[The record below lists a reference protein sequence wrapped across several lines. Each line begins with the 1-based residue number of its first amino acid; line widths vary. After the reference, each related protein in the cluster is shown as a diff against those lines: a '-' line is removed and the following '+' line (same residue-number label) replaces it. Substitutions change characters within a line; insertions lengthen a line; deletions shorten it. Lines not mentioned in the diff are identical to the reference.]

1 MPTRPYILAETTW
14 KTVRKMGYEVAVLP
28 WGATEAHNYHLP
40 YGTDNFETEY
50 IAAEAARLAW
60 EAGARAVV
68 LPIVSFGVQTGQ
80 LDIPFCL
87 NLNPS
92 TQAAV
97 LGDLAR
103 CLEGQGVRKLV
114 ILNGHGGNDF
124 RTMIRELQPQV
135 KIFLCQTSWYQVVD
149 WADYF
154 EDLGDHAGEMETS
167 IMLHVAAPLVRP
179 LSEAGEGKERRF
191 RIAAFREGWAWAPRQ
206 WTQVSA
212 DTGVGDPAAATPQK
226 GERYTSAIIERLSR
240 FLVDL
245 AAADPHD
252 LYEQQ
257 PTGHPRPSHRSPQ
270 DRGAGKHSAAR
281 GGK

>member
-1 MPTRPYILAETTW
+1 MPARPYILAETTW
-14 KTVRKMGYEVAVLP
+14 KTVRETAYEVAVFP

-40 YGTDNFETEY
+40 YGTDNFECEH

-60 EAGARAVV
+60 DAGARVVV
-68 LPIVSFGVQTGQ
+68 LPILPFGVQTGQ

-87 NLNPS
+87 NLYPS

-97 LGDLAR
+97 LADLAR
-103 CLEGQGVRKLV
+103 SLEGQGVRKLV

-124 RTMIRELQPQV
+124 RAMIRELQAHV
-135 KIFLCQTSWYQVVD
+135 KIFLCVANWYQVVD
-149 WADYF
+149 TADYF

-167 IMLHVAAPLVRP
+167 IMQHIAPALVRP

-206 WTQVSA
+206 WTQVST
-212 DTGVGDPAAATPQK
+212 DTGIGDPAAASRQK
-226 GERYTSAIIERLSR
+226 GERYTSAVVERLSR

-245 AAADPHD
+245 AAADPDD
-252 LYEQQ
+252 LYEQR
-257 PTGHPRPSHRSPQ
+257 PTAHAAPSRRSPQ
-270 DRGAGKHSAAR
+270 DPVAGERAETR
-281 GGK
+281 EGM